1 MANILIVDDSKT
13 SRKILRGALEEAGY
27 TVVGEAADGNQGVDM
42 YKELK
47 PDVVTM
53 DITMPN
59 KDGIEALGEIMN
71 YDSQA
76 KVVMVTAAGQ
86 KTKMIEAIKAGAADF
101 IQKPFEPETIISTI
115 KKVGGSCLPVILR

>member
-53 DITMPN
+53 DITIPN

-115 KKVGGSCLPVILR
+115 KKVVG